1 MAARKIKARLGSVR
15 LVLSEAAECT
25 RAYHSSLQGKV
36 VEDMVKDCQLTAEE
50 KADIASVVS
59 SVGFMAKDEELLL
72 ASLSGVSSGKMARRK
87 QQDFQSFIQYL
98 AGDEWR
104 ALGACKNNMDDAI
117 DICSNVMITRYGCIN
132 PNEFTLRRLASLAMC
147 MSYHDAML
155 LSLGD
160 KKSNLTMTKSRFFKR
175 KRLFKQA
182 CETDPSR
189 VLPYLEVL
197 PNSPNDF
204 EISVVPGSLGRYK
217 IKDCWISP
225 QVKLQDLYNLE
236 VSFGCRSDCPTTAI
250 AIPTMPHQNQMQQM
264 FQMFQMLQN
273 QNNGVNLTFQASK
286 KRGLRELME
295 GDERSQADAL
305 QHRHCKTVEDFDGVS
320 GSPEPKEP
328 PKPSKAPEPKPAETG
343 VVETGV
349 VDDGVVGD
357 ASQSKQLA
365 IKDMSGKG
373 DVGELFGALMER
385 DTEKKKAR
393 SDEAKAKKLQA
404 AAEKA
409 LEKVEAKA
417 ATPSKKLKPNAATP
431 SPKAAK
437 PSKLKPK
444 AATPSK
450 LKRVGVDHEASRQQY
465 LARSDKQGSKSFK
478 YGKDVHGDW
487 FPHKTEAAAMAAAK
501 SWLSNPS

>member
-1 MAARKIKARLGSVR
+1 
-15 LVLSEAAECT
+15 
-25 RAYHSSLQGKV
+25 
-36 VEDMVKDCQLTAEE
+36 
-50 KADIASVVS
+50 
-59 SVGFMAKDEELLL
+59 
-72 ASLSGVSSGKMARRK
+72 
-87 QQDFQSFIQYL
+87 
-98 AGDEWR
+98 
-104 ALGACKNNMDDAI
+104 
-117 DICSNVMITRYGCIN
+117 
-132 PNEFTLRRLASLAMC
+132 
-147 MSYHDAML
+147 
-155 LSLGD
+155 
-160 KKSNLTMTKSRFFKR
+160 
-175 KRLFKQA
+175 
-182 CETDPSR
+182 
-189 VLPYLEVL
+189 
-197 PNSPNDF
+197 
-204 EISVVPGSLGRYK
+204 
-217 IKDCWISP
+217 
-225 QVKLQDLYNLE
+225 
-236 VSFGCRSDCPTTAI
+236 
-250 AIPTMPHQNQMQQM
+250 MQQM

-320 GSPEPKEP
+320 GIPEPKEP
-328 PKPSKAPEPKPAETG
+328 PKPSKAPEPKPAVTLETG
-343 VVETGV
+343 VV
-349 VDDGVVGD
+349 DGVVGD

-365 IKDMSGKG
+365 ITDMSGKG

-487 FPHKTEAAAMAAAK
+487 FPYKTEAAAMAAAK
-501 SWLSNPS
+501 SWLTNPS